1 MINKIHPAGIL
12 CDYDQLQTCEEF
24 EFNSKG
30 TLLKKKTQQ
39 FLFYMLC
46 FKYRNYDVH
55 KLGVISPVLSKL
67 SSHTEEFLP
76 MWKILPP
83 VL

>member
-30 TLLKKKTQQ
+30 TLLKKKKTA
-39 FLFYMLC
+39 
-46 FKYRNYDVH
+46 
-55 KLGVISPVLSKL
+55 IS
-67 SSHTEEFLP
+67 
-76 MWKILPP
+76 ILYAMF
-83 VL
+83 